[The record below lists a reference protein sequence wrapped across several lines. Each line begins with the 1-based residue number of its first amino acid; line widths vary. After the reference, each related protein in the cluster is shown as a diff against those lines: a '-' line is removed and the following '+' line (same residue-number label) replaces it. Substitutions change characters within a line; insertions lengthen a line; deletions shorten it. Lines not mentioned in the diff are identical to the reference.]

1 MRVTVLGAGVIGLLS
16 ALALADEHDVRIVA
30 ERTGPATT
38 SGRAGASFKPS
49 LVDRTP
55 PFGDL
60 LERSAAEL
68 RRWDRTGL
76 SQRRGV
82 SRITHVEASSAPLAP
97 GDHLHLVDDVTEL
110 HAGDGDGIP
119 GDYRHGVRYTTW
131 FFDVPVTMRALAAEL
146 HSAGVEVEQRRVQSL
161 EELAV
166 PTGADVVV
174 NASGLGAR
182 QLAGDTAVQPVRG
195 QTVLVDRPDHNVT
208 SISADGFYLYP
219 RSDGLLVGGTAT
231 AGSWDREPDPGV
243 TELLL
248 RGNARVLPQLLTAA
262 PRQVAVGLRPY
273 REGGVRLEVDRG
285 LAVPVVHAYGH
296 GGAGWTLGPGTAL
309 AVADRVAELG
319 AR

>member
-30 ERTGPATT
+30 EHTGPATT

-49 LVDRTP
+49 SVDRSP
-55 PFGDL
+55 PFGEL

-68 RRWDRTGL
+68 HRWDRTGL

-82 SRITHVEASSAPLAP
+82 SRITHVEASSAPLTP
-97 GDHLHLVDDVTEL
+97 GDHLHLVDDVVEL
-110 HAGDGDGIP
+110 HADAGDDVP
-119 GDYRHGVRYTTW
+119 GGYRHGVRYTTW
-131 FFDVPVTMRALAAEL
+131 FFDVPVTMRALADEL
-146 HSAGVEVEQRRVQSL
+146 RGAGVDVEQRRVGAL
-161 EELAV
+161 GELAV
-166 PTGADVVV
+166 PTRTDVVV

-182 QLAGDTAVQPVRG
+182 RLVGDTALQPVRG
-195 QTVLVDRPDHNVT
+195 QTALVDHPDRDVT

-231 AGSWDREPDPGV
+231 AGSWDREPDPEV

-248 RGNARVLPQLLTAA
+248 RGNARVLPQLLTAQ
-262 PRQVAVGLRPY
+262 PRHVAVGLRPY

-285 LAVPVVHAYGH
+285 LEVPVVHAYGH

-309 AVADRVAELG
+309 AVAARIAEL
-319 AR
+319 